1 MATVTRS
8 DLADKLREKF
18 GLTSGDAYK
27 LVDVIF
33 DEIGE
38 ALVNGEEVKFAGFG
52 TFKILEKNA
61 RMGRN
66 PKTGEPAVITARK
79 VVTFRPSTEFRDRK
93 STRLNSSHAT

>member
-33 DEIGE
+33 EEISE
-38 ALVNGEEVKFAGFG
+38 SLLHGEEVKFAGFG

-66 PKTGEPAVITARK
+66 PKTGEPAVITARN
-79 VVTFRPSTEFRDRK
+79 VVTFRPSTEFRNRVAK
-93 STRLNSSHAT
+93 K

>member
-18 GLTSGDAYK
+18 GLTSADAYK

-33 DEIGE
+33 DEVSE
-38 ALVNGEEVKFAGFG
+38 ALIHGEEVKFAGFG

-66 PKTGEPAVITARK
+66 PKTGEPAVISARN
-79 VVTFRPSTEFRDRK
+79 VVTFRPSTEFRNRVAK
-93 STRLNSSHAT
+93 K

>member
-66 PKTGEPAVITARK
+66 TKTGEPAIITARK
-79 VVTFRPSTEFRDRK
+79 VVTFRPSTEFRSRVANK
-93 STRLNSSHAT
+93 

>member
-33 DEIGE
+33 EEISE
-38 ALVNGEEVKFAGFG
+38 SLLNGEEVKFAGFG

-66 PKTGEPAVITARK
+66 PKTGEPAVITARN
-79 VVTFRPSTEFRDRK
+79 VVTFRPSTEFR
-93 STRLNSSHAT
+93 TRVAKK

>member
-1 MATVTRS
+1 MATITRS

-33 DEIGE
+33 DEISE
-38 ALVNGEEVKFAGFG
+38 SLLNGEEVKFAGFG

-66 PKTGEPAVITARK
+66 PKTGEPAVITARN
-79 VVTFRPSTEFRDRK
+79 VVTFRPSTEFRNRVAK
-93 STRLNSSHAT
+93 K

>member
-8 DLADKLREKF
+8 DLADRLRERF
-18 GLTSGDAYK
+18 GLTAAEAYK
-27 LVDVIF
+27 MVDVIF

-38 ALVNGEEVKFAGFG
+38 ALTNGEEVKFAGFG

-66 PKTGEPAVITARK
+66 PKTGVPAVITARR
-79 VVTFRPSTEFRDRK
+79 VVTFRPSTEFR
-93 STRLNSSHAT
+93 TRVANK